1 MSAGNGN
8 AGNNG
13 CDRTILVV
21 HSDKKTQRTVHRI
34 LGGTFCPIEIV
45 ETLAEAEARLAEQHP
60 FLLVV
65 DHELVLHEHG
75 RSVLARREGAPC
87 LVLMHD
93 AEPDDLSAMLGVDH
107 LSYLL
112 ANPMPLLAEE
122 MSITAL
128 KLIRGEIFGLEKY
141 LAWGVEVRE
150 KTLTDADQRKGLIDD
165 LSRDVHLAG
174 FGPRVAAQATLIADE
189 LLSNA
194 LYNAPL
200 DEAGVRYRG
209 EEVRHGHRPL
219 VGREQVTL
227 RYACD
232 ARYLAVEV
240 TDRFGSLDRKT
251 ILRCLAKAGGR
262 TADKVSMDTRGAGIG
277 LATVYGTC
285 NHLVFNLDPGVRTE
299 VIALIDVRFRPAE
312 LTNAVCSF
320 GVFAA

>member
-1 MSAGNGN
+1 MKKNG
-8 AGNNG
+8 A
-13 CDRTILVV
+13 DRTILVV

-45 ETLAEAEARLAEQHP
+45 ESLAEAQERMAGKHP

-65 DHELVLHEHG
+65 DHELVLGDEGKHMLDQ
-75 RSVLARREGAPC
+75 RAGAPC

-93 AEPDDLSAMLGVDH
+93 PEPDDLSQMLGVDH

-122 MSITAL
+122 MSVTAT
-128 KLIRGEIFGLEKY
+128 KLIRGDIFGLEKY
-141 LAWGVEVRE
+141 LSWGVEVKE
-150 KTLTDADQRKGLIDD
+150 HTLVDASDRQDLIKQV
-165 LSRDVHLAG
+165 SADVHLAG
-174 FGPRVAAQATLIADE
+174 LGARVAAQATLIADE

-194 LYNAPL
+194 LYNAPV
-200 DEAGVRYRG
+200 DDQGVHYRG
-209 EEVRHGHRPL
+209 TEVRHGSRAL
-219 VGREQVTL
+219 TGREQVRL

-232 ARYLAVEV
+232 ARYFAIEV
-240 TDRFGSLDRKT
+240 TDNFGSLDRKT
-251 ILRCLAKAGGR
+251 ILRCLSKAGGR
-262 TADKVSMDTRGAGIG
+262 APEKVSMETRGAGIG

-285 NHLVFNLDPGVRTE
+285 NHLVFNLDPGKRAE

>member
-1 MSAGNGN
+1 MHRT
-8 AGNNG
+8 
-13 CDRTILVV
+13 RTILVV
-21 HSDKKTQRTVHRI
+21 HGDRKTQRTVHRI

-45 ETLAEAEARLAEQHP
+45 ATLAEAEARLADEHP

-65 DHELVLHEHG
+65 DHELVLNEHG
-75 RSVLARREGAPC
+75 REVLGRREGAPV
-87 LVLMHD
+87 LVLLHD
-93 AEPDDLSAMLGVDH
+93 PQPDDLSAMLGVDH

-141 LAWGVEVRE
+141 LAWGVEIRDR
-150 KTLTDADQRKGLIDD
+150 TLTDADQRTDIVEA
-165 LSRDVHLAG
+165 LSEDVHQAG

-200 DEAGVRYRG
+200 DDRGDRYLA
-209 EEVRHGHRPL
+209 EVARHGSRPL
-219 VGREQVTL
+219 VGREQVLL

-232 ARYLAVEV
+232 ARYLAIEV
-240 TDRFGSLDRKT
+240 TDRFGSLDRQT
-251 ILRCLAKAGGR
+251 ILRCLAKAGSR
-262 TADKVSMDTRGAGIG
+262 QPEKVSMDTRGAGIG

-285 NHLVFNLDPGVRTE
+285 NHLVFNLEPGVRTE

-320 GVFAA
+320 GVFAV

>member
-1 MSAGNGN
+1 MKGNGN
-8 AGNNG
+8 RK
-13 CDRTILVV
+13 DRTILVV
-21 HSDKKTQRTVHRI
+21 HGDKKTQRTVHRI

-45 ETLAEAEARLAEQHP
+45 DSLDEAEARLAGTHP

-65 DHELVLHEHG
+65 DHELVLGEQG
-75 RSVLARREGAPC
+75 RKVLARREDAPC

-122 MSITAL
+122 MSVTAL

-141 LAWGVEVRE
+141 LAWGIEVRE
-150 KTLTDADQRKGLIDD
+150 HTLTDANDRLTLVKR
-165 LSRDVHLAG
+165 LSEEVHAAG
-174 FGPRVAAQATLIADE
+174 FGARVAAQATLIADE

-194 LYNAPL
+194 LYNAPV
-200 DEAGVRYRG
+200 DERGARYRG
-209 EEVRHGHRPL
+209 DEPRHGTRAL

-232 ARYLAVEV
+232 ARYFAIEV
-240 TDRFGSLDRKT
+240 TDRFGSLDRKQ

-262 TADKVSMDTRGAGIG
+262 APDKVSMDTRGAGIG

-285 NHLVFNLDPGVRTE
+285 NHLVFNLEPQVRTE

>member
-1 MSAGNGN
+1 LT
-8 AGNNG
+8 
-13 CDRTILVV
+13 DEKRTILVV

-45 ETLAEAEARLAEQHP
+45 ATLAEAEAKLATEHP

-65 DHELVLHEHG
+65 DHELVLHEAG
-75 RSVLARREGAPC
+75 RAVLAKREGAPC

-128 KLIRGEIFGLEKY
+128 KLIRGEIWGLEKY
-141 LAWGVEVRE
+141 LAWGVETRT
-150 KTLTDADQRKGLIDD
+150 KTLDDAAQRVEIVQQLDD
-165 LSRDVHLAG
+165 DVHAAG
-174 FGPRVAAQATLIADE
+174 FGARVAAQATLIADE

-194 LYNAPL
+194 LYNAPV
-200 DEAGVRYRG
+200 DPAGVRYRG
-209 EEVRHGHRPL
+209 DEPRHGGRPL
-219 VGREQVTL
+219 VGNEQVTL

-232 ARYLAVEV
+232 ARYFAIEV
-240 TDRFGSLDRKT
+240 TDKFGSLDRKT

-262 TADKVSMDTRGAGIG
+262 MPEKVSMATRGAGIG

-285 NHLVFNLDPGVRTE
+285 NHLVFNLESGVRTE

-320 GVFAA
+320 GVFAP

>member
-1 MSAGNGN
+1 MTKRPP
-8 AGNNG
+8 
-13 CDRTILVV
+13 DRSILVI

-45 ETLAEAEARLAEQHP
+45 ETLAEAEERLATSHP

-65 DHELVLHEHG
+65 DHEIVLGEKGHE
-75 RSVLARREGAPC
+75 VLTKREGAPC

-93 AEPDDLSAMLGVDH
+93 AEPDDLSQMLGVDH

-122 MSITAL
+122 MSVTAL

-150 KTLTDADQRKGLIDD
+150 KTLTDTAERLTAIDGLSD
-165 LSRDVHLAG
+165 DVHAAG

-194 LYNAPL
+194 LYNAPTDASGNHNRC
-200 DEAGVRYRG
+200 DEP
-209 EEVRHGHRPL
+209 RHGARSL

-232 ARYLAVEV
+232 ARYFAVEV

-262 TADKVSMDTRGAGIG
+262 IPDKVSMDTRGAGIG

>member
-1 MSAGNGN
+1 MSDNGQ
-8 AGNNG
+8 GQ
-13 CDRTILVV
+13 RTILVV
-21 HSDKKTQRTVHRI
+21 HGDKKTQRTVHRI

-45 ETLAEAEARLAEQHP
+45 ATLAEAEAKLATEHP

-65 DHELVLHEHG
+65 DHEMVLHEAG
-75 RSVLARREGAPC
+75 RAVLARRAGAPV

-93 AEPDDLSAMLGVDH
+93 PEPDDLSAMLGVDH
-107 LSYLL
+107 LSYLM
-112 ANPMPLLAEE
+112 ANSMPLLAEE

-128 KLIRGEIFGLEKY
+128 KLIRGEIWGLEKY
-141 LAWGVEVRE
+141 MAWGVEIRE
-150 KTLTDADQRKGLIDD
+150 RVLTDASDRSAAIQD
-165 LSRDVHLAG
+165 LDRDVHQAG

-200 DEAGVRYRG
+200 DPAGERYRG
-209 EEVRHGHRPL
+209 DEPRHGTRPL

-232 ARYLAVEV
+232 ARYFAIEV

-262 TADKVSMDTRGAGIG
+262 EPEKVSMATRGAGIG

-285 NHLVFNLDPGVRTE
+285 NHLVFNLEPGVRTE
-299 VIALIDVRFRPAE
+299 VVALIDVRFRPSE

-320 GVFAA
+320 GVFAV

>member
-1 MSAGNGN
+1 MTGRPTERS
-8 AGNNG
+8 
-13 CDRTILVV
+13 ILVV
-21 HSDKKTQRTVHRI
+21 HADKKTQRTVHRI

-45 ETLAEAEARLAEQHP
+45 ESLAEAEERLARTHP

-65 DHELVLHEHG
+65 DHEIILGEKGREVL
-75 RSVLARREGAPC
+75 SRRDGAPC

-93 AEPDDLSAMLGVDH
+93 AEPDDLSQMLGVDH

-122 MSITAL
+122 MSVTAL

-141 LAWGVEVRE
+141 LAWGVEVRARD
-150 KTLTDADQRKGLIDD
+150 LVDASDRVAVIDA
-165 LSRDVHLAG
+165 LSEDVHAAG

-194 LYNAPL
+194 LYNAPVDDQGGRPRA
-200 DEAGVRYRG
+200 DEP
-209 EEVRHGHRPL
+209 RHGARPL
-219 VGREQVTL
+219 AGREQVTL

-232 ARYLAVEV
+232 ARYFAIEV

-262 TADKVSMDTRGAGIG
+262 VPDKVSMDTRGAGIG

>member
-1 MSAGNGN
+1 MSVR
-8 AGNNG
+8 
-13 CDRTILVV
+13 DERTILVV
-21 HSDKKTQRTVHRI
+21 HGDKKTQRTVHRI

-45 ETLAEAEARLAEQHP
+45 DSLVEAEQRMTGQQP

-65 DHELVLHEHG
+65 DHELVLQEQG
-75 RSVLARREGAPC
+75 REVLARRGAAPC

-93 AEPDDLSAMLGVDH
+93 PEPDDLSAMLGVDH

-122 MSITAL
+122 MSITAA

-141 LAWGVEVRE
+141 LAWGVEIRE
-150 KTLTDADQRKGLIDD
+150 IVLDDASERHTAVQALD
-165 LSRDVHLAG
+165 RDVHTAG

-194 LYNAPL
+194 LYNAPV
-200 DEAGVRYRG
+200 DEQGHRYRG
-209 EEVRHGHRPL
+209 EDVRHGARPL
-219 VGREQVTL
+219 FGREQVRL

-232 ARYLAVEV
+232 ARYFAIEV
-240 TDRFGSLDRKT
+240 TDSFGSLDRKT

-262 TADKVSMDTRGAGIG
+262 AREKVSMETRGAGIG

-285 NHLVFNLDPGVRTE
+285 NHLVFNLEPTVRTE

>member
-1 MSAGNGN
+1 MTKPPAS
-8 AGNNG
+8 
-13 CDRTILVV
+13 DRRILVV
-21 HSDKKTQRTVHRI
+21 HGDKKTQRTVQRI

-45 ETLAEAEARLAEQHP
+45 ETLAEAEARLATEHP

-65 DHELVLHEHG
+65 DHELVLHEQG
-75 RSVLARREGAPC
+75 RAVLARREGAPC

-128 KLIRGEIFGLEKY
+128 KLIRGEIWGLEKY
-141 LAWGVEVRE
+141 LAWGVETRAR
-150 KTLTDADQRKGLIDD
+150 TLADASERIAAVQQLDH
-165 LSRDVHLAG
+165 DVHAAG

-194 LYNAPL
+194 LYNAPV
-200 DEAGVRYRG
+200 DAAGGRYRAG
-209 EEVRHGHRPL
+209 DPRHGARPL
-219 VGREQVTL
+219 VGAEQVSI

-232 ARYLAVEV
+232 ARYFAIEV

-251 ILRCLAKAGGR
+251 ILRCLAKAGSR
-262 TADKVSMDTRGAGIG
+262 VPEKVSMDTRGAGIG

-285 NHLVFNLDPGVRTE
+285 NHLVFNLEPGVRTE

>member
-1 MSAGNGN
+1 MKTTRNHTHPSQ
-8 AGNNG
+8 
-13 CDRTILVV
+13 RSILVV
-21 HSDKKTQRTVHRI
+21 HHDKKTLRTVHRI
-34 LGGTFCPIEIV
+34 LGGTFCPIEV
-45 ETLAEAEARLAEQHP
+45 VDTLAEAEAKLAAESP

-65 DHELVLHEHG
+65 DHALVLHERG
-75 RSVLARREGAPC
+75 RAVLASRGDAPC

-93 AEPDDLSAMLGVDH
+93 PEPDDLTTMLGVDH

-128 KLIRGEIFGLEKY
+128 KLIRGEIWGLEKY
-141 LAWGVEVRE
+141 LAWGVEVRSQV
-150 KTLTDADQRKGLIDD
+150 LDDAGDRSRLIAELDE
-165 LSRDVHLAG
+165 DVHAAG

-194 LYNAPL
+194 LFNAPV
-200 DEAGVRYRG
+200 DGDGVHYR
-209 EEVRHGHRPL
+209 VDQPRHATLPIAP
-219 VGREQVTL
+219 REQVTL

-232 ARYLAVEV
+232 ARYLAIEV
-240 TDRFGSLDRKT
+240 TDRFGSLDRQT

-262 TADKVSMDTRGAGIG
+262 GPQKVSMQTRGAGIG

-285 NHLVFNLDPGVRTE
+285 NHLVFNLQPGSRTE

>member
-1 MSAGNGN
+1 MATN
-8 AGNNG
+8 
-13 CDRTILVV
+13 DEQRTILVV

-34 LGGTFCPIEIV
+34 LGGTFCPIHIV
-45 ETLAEAEARLAEQHP
+45 ETLADAEDKMKYEHP

-65 DHELVLHEHG
+65 DHELMLGDEG
-75 RSVLARREGAPC
+75 RALMAQRGGLPC

-93 AEPDDLSAMLGVDH
+93 AEPDDLSQMLGEEH

-122 MSITAL
+122 MSVTAT
-128 KLIRGEIFGLEKY
+128 KLIRGDIFGLEKY
-141 LAWGVEVRE
+141 LSWGVEVRAH
-150 KTLTDADQRKGLIDD
+150 TMADAAERPNLIQQ
-165 LSRDVHLAG
+165 LSADVHGAG
-174 FGPRVAAQATLIADE
+174 FGARVAAQATLIADE

-194 LYNAPL
+194 LYNAPV
-200 DEAGVRYRG
+200 DDKGVHYRSN
-209 EEVRHGHRPL
+209 EVRHGARAL
-219 VGREQVTL
+219 AGREPVQL

-232 ARYLAVEV
+232 ARYFAVEV
-240 TDRFGSLDRKT
+240 TDLFGSLDRKI

-262 TADKVSMDTRGAGIG
+262 APEKVSMETRGAGIG

-285 NHLVFNLDPGVRTE
+285 NHLVFNLDPGKRCQ

-320 GVFAA
+320 GVFVA

>member
-1 MSAGNGN
+1 MSRHPKSATG
-8 AGNNG
+8 
-13 CDRTILVV
+13 DRTILVV
-21 HSDKKTQRTVHRI
+21 HGDRKTQRTVHRI

-45 ETLAEAEARLAEQHP
+45 DSLAAAEARMEAAHP

-65 DHELVLHEHG
+65 DHELVLQEQG
-75 RSVLARREGAPC
+75 RAVLARRAGAPC

-93 AEPDDLSAMLGVDH
+93 PEPDDLSAMLGVDH

-122 MSITAL
+122 MSVTAH

-141 LAWGVEVRE
+141 LAWGVEIRE
-150 KTLTDADQRKGLIDD
+150 VVLRDAAERHHAVQAVDAD
-165 LSRDVHLAG
+165 VHAAG

-194 LYNAPL
+194 LYNAPV
-200 DEAGVRYRG
+200 DEQGRHHRG
-209 EEVRHGHRPL
+209 EEVRHGARAL
-219 VGREQVTL
+219 AGRDEVRL

-232 ARYLAVEV
+232 ARYLAIEV
-240 TDRFGSLDRKT
+240 TDLYGSLDRKT

-262 TADKVSMDTRGAGIG
+262 APEKVSMDTRGAGIG

-285 NHLVFNLDPGVRTE
+285 NHLVFNLEPGVRTE

>member
-1 MSAGNGN
+1 MTIRPT
-8 AGNNG
+8 
-13 CDRTILVV
+13 DRSILVV
-21 HSDKKTQRTVHRI
+21 HGDRKTQRTVHRI

-45 ETLAEAEARLAEQHP
+45 ETLAEAEERLASSHP

-65 DHELVLHEHG
+65 DHEIVLGEKG
-75 RSVLARREGAPC
+75 REVLSRREGAPC

-122 MSITAL
+122 MSVTAL

-141 LAWGVEVRE
+141 LAWGVEIRE
-150 KTLTDADQRKGLIDD
+150 QVLVDAADRQGAIDGLSD
-165 LSRDVHLAG
+165 DVHRAG

-194 LYNAPL
+194 LYNAPT
-200 DEAGVRYRG
+200 DAGGGRPRA
-209 EEVRHGHRPL
+209 EEPRHGARPL
-219 VGREQVTL
+219 AGRDQVRL

-232 ARYLAVEV
+232 ARYFAVEV
-240 TDRFGSLDRKT
+240 TDHYGSLDRKQ

-262 TADKVSMDTRGAGIG
+262 VPDKVSMDTRGAGIG

-285 NHLVFNLDPGVRTE
+285 NHLVFNLEPGVRTE

-320 GVFAA
+320 GVFAV

>member
-1 MSAGNGN
+1 MSTRN
-8 AGNNG
+8 
-13 CDRTILVV
+13 DERTILVV
-21 HSDKKTQRTVHRI
+21 HGDKKTQRTVHRI

-45 ETLAEAEARLAEQHP
+45 DSLAEAEQRMAGRHP

-65 DHELVLHEHG
+65 DHELVLQERG
-75 RSVLARREGAPC
+75 REVLARRGAAPC

-93 AEPDDLSAMLGVDH
+93 PEPDDLSAMLGVDH

-122 MSITAL
+122 MSVTAA

-141 LAWGVEVRE
+141 LAWGVEIRE
-150 KTLTDADQRKGLIDD
+150 IVLDDASERHVAVQALD
-165 LSRDVHLAG
+165 RDVHAAG

-194 LYNAPL
+194 LYNAPV
-200 DEAGVRYRG
+200 DAQGHHYRG
-209 EEVRHGHRPL
+209 DDVRHGERPL
-219 VGREQVTL
+219 SGREQVRL

-232 ARYLAVEV
+232 ARYFAIEV
-240 TDRFGSLDRKT
+240 TDSFGSLDRKT

-262 TADKVSMDTRGAGIG
+262 AREKVSMETRGAGIG

-285 NHLVFNLDPGVRTE
+285 NHLVFNLEPTVRTE